1 MEEDKCTSVLGSK
14 VRAQKCVEFL
24 SNNNN
29 NTHARTHLLAAMIM
43 VTNNGK
49 LKGRESSKPERIN

>member
-1 MEEDKCTSVLGSK
+1 MEEGKCTSVLGSK

-24 SNNNN
+24 SNNN
-29 NTHARTHLLAAMIM
+29 THTHTHLLAAMIM